1 MEQLLE
7 AILAEI
13 KKTPEGSQAYE
24 DLYHMSK
31 EAMKTDEALGVKYL
45 KLLSAFI
52 EKQIP
57 LSKTDKELRFLFGLH
72 KKVLHAAAPFDFD
85 S

>member
-31 EAMKTDEALGVKYL
+31 EAMKTM
-45 KLLSAFI
+45 KLS
-52 EKQIP
+52 
-57 LSKTDKELRFLFGLH
+57 G
-72 KKVLHAAAPFDFD
+72 
-85 S
+85 